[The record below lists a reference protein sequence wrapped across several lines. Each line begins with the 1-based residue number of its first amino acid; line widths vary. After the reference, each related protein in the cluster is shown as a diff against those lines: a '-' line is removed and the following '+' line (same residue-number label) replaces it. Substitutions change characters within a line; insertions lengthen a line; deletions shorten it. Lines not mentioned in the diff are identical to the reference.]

1 MVSKSEYQPWY
12 GSEYITPREI
22 NEQWMDAY
30 LRPESKIFCG
40 TQFMIKSELV
50 DRFNDL
56 MTTSINNYES
66 DTIFFIVNS
75 YQDTLEMK

>member
-50 DRFNDL
+50 DL
-56 MTTSINNYES
+56 MTWWQLQSI
-66 DTIFFIVNS
+66 I
-75 YQDTLEMK
+75 MKVIQYSS